1 MTAKAR
7 SDELRR
13 VPRPADRQ
21 VIREPFETPSPSR
34 SGGAPSLNVSRT
46 RYCRTPRPLYSVSES
61 GCTGPDQGRVS
72 LMQSAISRAGIAS
85 LLQGRSKSWTNGKG
99 GMTEAKQPAVFVD
112 GNNVMGSRAD
122 GWWRNRAEAAERLVA
137 EIAPL
142 ARDSEAAWTIVFDGP
157 GPPGM
162 APPRE
167 CLTVVHTGH
176 RRRNGADD
184 RIVELVDALPDRK
197 AVFGLHLRCGASCP
211 GARTGRG
218 GCRCPDAS
226 GRIRR
231 GARRSGAERQRRP
244 ACPPVDGIGRSRAW
258 MAPASDRAASGFTGS
273 AASAARDRTHAI
285 RE

>member
-1 MTAKAR
+1 M
-7 SDELRR
+7 
-13 VPRPADRQ
+13 
-21 VIREPFETPSPSR
+21 
-34 SGGAPSLNVSRT
+34 
-46 RYCRTPRPLYSVSES
+46 
-61 GCTGPDQGRVS
+61 
-72 LMQSAISRAGIAS
+72 
-85 LLQGRSKSWTNGKG
+85 
-99 GMTEAKQPAVFVD
+99 FVD

-197 AVFGLHLRCGASCP
+197 AVLVYTSDAGFVP
-211 GARTGRG
+211 GCTHWARRLQVPGRFWTNSPRRATQWSRAPAAAHRWRPSAAWSNSAAWTGRSS
-218 GCRCPDAS
+218 R
-226 GRIRR
+226 RR
-231 GARRSGAERQRRP
+231 GCGKSNP
-244 ACPPVDGIGRSRAW
+244 
-258 MAPASDRAASGFTGS
+258 
-273 AASAARDRTHAI
+273 AARIPIQSVCGRGSVLNCHAVPKEVTDGQIIEKICIRFDDRL
-285 RE
+285 

>member
-1 MTAKAR
+1 MSR
-7 SDELRR
+7 L
-13 VPRPADRQ
+13 PQRQ
-21 VIREPFETPSPSR
+21 
-34 SGGAPSLNVSRT
+34 
-46 RYCRTPRPLYSVSES
+46 
-61 GCTGPDQGRVS
+61 
-72 LMQSAISRAGIAS
+72 
-85 LLQGRSKSWTNGKG
+85 G

-142 ARDSEAAWTIVFDGP
+142 ARDSEAAWTIVFDGA

-197 AVFGLHLRCGASCP
+197 AVLVYTSDAGLRARVHALGAEVV
-211 GARTGRG
+211 GARTLL
-218 GCRCPDAS
+218 DEFA
-226 GRIRR
+226 
-231 GARRSGAERQRRP
+231 
-244 ACPPVDGIGRSRAW
+244 
-258 MAPASDRAASGFTGS
+258 
-273 AASAARDRTHAI
+273 AARDAVEPSASGGSYVRKLVTELSGGVFGYLDSVLERHSFDEFGELI
-285 RE
+285 

>member
-1 MTAKAR
+1 
-7 SDELRR
+7 
-13 VPRPADRQ
+13 
-21 VIREPFETPSPSR
+21 
-34 SGGAPSLNVSRT
+34 
-46 RYCRTPRPLYSVSES
+46 
-61 GCTGPDQGRVS
+61 
-72 LMQSAISRAGIAS
+72 
-85 LLQGRSKSWTNGKG
+85 
-99 GMTEAKQPAVFVD
+99 MTEAKQPAVFVD

-197 AVFGLHLRCGASCP
+197 AVLVYTSDAGLRARVHALGAEVA
-211 GARTGRG
+211 GARTLLDEFAAARDAVE
-218 GCRCPDAS
+218 PSAS
-226 GRIRR
+226 G
-231 GARRSGAERQRRP
+231 GPLVPPWTASGVAAP
-244 ACPPVDGIGRSRAW
+244 W